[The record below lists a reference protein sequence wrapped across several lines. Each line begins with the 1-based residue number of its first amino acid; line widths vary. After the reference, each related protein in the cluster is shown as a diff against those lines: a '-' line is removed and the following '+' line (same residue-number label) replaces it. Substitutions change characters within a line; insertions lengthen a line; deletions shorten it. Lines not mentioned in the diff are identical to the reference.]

1 MNFLKCNE
9 YKYEENCPVMWS
21 YCNAACITMQKKKEN
36 IMDNSIY
43 EVEREDYKAF
53 LGQLNFSMMDHEEYS
68 LEDCEF
74 VKIIS
79 KKTGKHLCT
88 RIADNKEQKEH
99 YFIFEYPD
107 SDERVEPKPVW
118 KINLNTKEEVQ
129 GFFNALSQLQKEEKN
144 D

>member
-1 MNFLKCNE
+1 MN
-9 YKYEENCPVMWS
+9 
-21 YCNAACITMQKKKEN
+21 
-36 IMDNSIY
+36 NSIY

-88 RIADNKEQKEH
+88 RVADNKEQKEH
-99 YFIFEYPD
+99 YFIFEYPA
-107 SDERVEPKPVW
+107 SDERIEPKPVW